1 MSRVAEPD
9 DAVDAVVIGIGQ
21 LGLCFALTLERAGLS
36 VIGVDT
42 RSDYVSQ
49 IREKTLAVK
58 EPGVSECLRA
68 SKRLEATTDIAA
80 AVARSRLIFILVPT
94 PTSGNS
100 EAFYDHGI
108 LSTVLVK
115 LNQLKLSNK
124 SIVINSTVIPGYVR
138 TIGKLLLKDCV
149 RTTLSYNP
157 AFVAQGDIMDGYT
170 KGGWFGL
177 VLIGEADTEVGARL
191 EAIYRRIAEVGGD
204 GPLNV
209 CHMSPESAEICKLAS
224 NCFRTTK
231 ISFCNMIGDIADAT
245 AGADKYDICRALGMD
260 ASIGAVCMRPGYGY
274 GGPCYPRD
282 NRALG
287 VYAASVGI
295 KATISQAT
303 DEYNELHHDRMAAQ
317 LVKDDHSSY
326 AFEDVGYKP
335 GIKVPLI
342 DASPKLAVAKR
353 LAKAG
358 KRVVIRDRP
367 DMVIEVMKEFG
378 SLFTYEVLDN
388 EMLPAGSAGPRLE
401 ESEERMMFAAGPGSL
416 SGNGVY

>member
-1 MSRVAEPD
+1 MSSPAEPVGG
-9 DAVDAVVIGIGQ
+9 VDGVVIGIGQ

-42 RSDYVSQ
+42 RSEYVAQ
-49 IREKTLAVK
+49 IRDKKLDTK
-58 EPGVSECLRA
+58 EPGVNEYLRA
-68 SKRLEATTDIAA
+68 STRFEATTDMAA
-80 AVARSRLIFILVPT
+80 AVARSSLIFILVPT

-115 LNQLKLSNK
+115 LNSMKLENK
-124 SIVINSTVIPGYVR
+124 SIVINSTVIPGYAR

-177 VLIGEADTEVGARL
+177 VLIGEADADVGARL
-191 EAIYRRIAEVGGD
+191 ETIYKRVAEIGGG

-231 ISFCNMIGDIADAT
+231 ISFCNMVGDIADAT
-245 AGADKYDICRALGMD
+245 PGANKYDICRALGMD

-295 KATISQAT
+295 KATICQAT

-317 LVKDDHSSY
+317 LVREDRRTY
-326 AFEDVGYKP
+326 VFEDVGYKP

-358 KRVVIRDRP
+358 RHVVICDRP
-367 DMVIEVMKEFG
+367 DTVIEVMKEFG

-388 EMLPAGSAGPRLE
+388 EALPAASGPRLL
-401 ESEERMMFAAGPGSL
+401 ESEERTMFAAGGPGSL
-416 SGNGVY
+416 GGSGVY